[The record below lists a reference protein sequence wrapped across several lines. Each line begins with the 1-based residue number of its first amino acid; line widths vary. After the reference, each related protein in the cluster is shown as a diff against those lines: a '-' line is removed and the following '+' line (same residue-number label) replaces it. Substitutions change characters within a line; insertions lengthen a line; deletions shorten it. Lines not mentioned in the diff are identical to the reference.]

1 LGREMKSE
9 RRKQTFKLR
18 LLAFVL
24 AVLLVWYSF
33 NPSPRPVTRRR
44 REEEPPDKK
53 KRTVEPR
60 SVPATLPSAF
70 RPTGLPAESLPAK
83 DEDDEDDFEWPEFI
97 DG

>member
-1 LGREMKSE
+1 MKRE
-9 RRKQTFKLR
+9 RRKQTFRLR

-33 NPSPRPVTRRR
+33 NPAPRPVTRRR
-44 REEEPPDKK
+44 QEPEPPDEK

-60 SVPATLPSAF
+60 SVPQTLPAAF
-70 RPTGLPAESLPAK
+70 RPTGLPAQPLPSK
-83 DEDDEDDFEWPEFI
+83 DEDDDFEWPEFI

>member
-1 LGREMKSE
+1 MRRE
-9 RRKQTFKLR
+9 RGKQTFKLR

-24 AVLLVWYSF
+24 VLLLVWYSL
-33 NPSPRPVTRRR
+33 NPAPRPVARRKK
-44 REEEPPDKK
+44 EPEPPDEK

-60 SVPATLPSAF
+60 GVPATLPSAF
-70 RPTGLPAESLPAK
+70 GPAWEPMRPSPPA